1 MQYFYAITLLAC
13 ACSIQA
19 LYDSSDDVVELT
31 GGNFNHKVINSDQIW
46 LVEFYAPWCGHCKS
60 LAPEWKKAAK
70 ALKGVVSVGA
80 VDMDVHG
87 SVGGPYNVRGFP
99 TIKVFGANKNSPQ
112 DYNGARTAQ
121 ALVDEALKAVQRSVK
136 DKLNGRGGSSRGGS
150 GGSGGGSS
158 GDAVVELT
166 DANFEK
172 EVLNAKEPVLVEFFA
187 PWCGHCQRLEPEWKK
202 AAAELKGKVKL
213 GALDATAHPNM
224 AQRFQVQGYP
234 TIKYFRAGVKDFN
247 SAQDFQG
254 GRTASDI
261 IAFALELHSESVEPP
276 EIMELT
282 SNKILE
288 DNCNEKPLCIVS
300 FLPDILDTQAS
311 GRNNFLTVLRELGDK
326 YKAKLWGWVWTSAA
340 THQKLEQA
348 LGIGGFGYPA
358 MAVVNI
364 RKKVF
369 VGLRGSFS
377 KDGIDELLRSI
388 AVGRGRTEKLTNGL
402 PSIKAVESW
411 DGLDGKMPEEE
422 DIDLSDIELDDLD
435 DEPKKKNDEL

>member
-1 MQYFYAITLLAC
+1 MLYVFVALLAS

-19 LYDSSDDVVELT
+19 LYDSSDAVVELT
-31 GGNFNHKVINSDQIW
+31 AGNFNHKVINSDTIW

-70 ALKGVVSVGA
+70 ALKGIVSVGA

-99 TIKVFGANKNSPQ
+99 TLKIFGANKNSPT
-112 DYNGARTAQ
+112 DYNGARSAQ
-121 ALVDEALKAVQRSVK
+121 AIVDEALKAVQRVAK
-136 DKLNGRGGSSRGGS
+136 DRLSGRGGSSSGGSGS
-150 GGSGGGSS
+150 GGSGGN
-158 GDAVVELT
+158 DVVELT

-187 PWCGHCQRLEPEWKK
+187 PWCGHCKNLEPEWKK

-213 GALDATAHPNM
+213 GALDATVHTNIAG
-224 AQRFQVQGYP
+224 RFQVQGYP
-234 TIKYFRAGVKDFN
+234 TIKVFRAGVKDFN
-247 SAQDFQG
+247 SAEDFQG

-261 IAFALELHSESVEPP
+261 IAYALELHAASVEPP
-276 EIMELT
+276 EVVELT
-282 SNKILE
+282 SNKILA
-288 DNCNEKPLCIVS
+288 DNCNEKPLCVVS
-300 FLPDILDTQAS
+300 FLPDILDTQAE
-311 GRNNFLTVLRELGDK
+311 GRNNFLKVLRELGDK
-326 YKAKLWGWVWTSAA
+326 YKSKLWGWVWAPANAHS
-340 THQKLEQA
+340 KLENA
-348 LGIGGFGYPA
+348 LGVGGFGYPA

-377 KDGIDELLRSI
+377 KTGIDELLKAI
-388 AVGRGRTEKLTNGL
+388 AVGRGRTEKLTDGL
-402 PSIKAVESW
+402 PTISDVEAW

-422 DIDLSDIELDDLD
+422 EIDLSDIELDDLD
-435 DEPKKKNDEL
+435 SDNKDEL